1 MSNYFHKP
9 HKLSEATR
17 ERIRQAVD
25 VLGFVPNDAAR
36 ILRTGVSPVIGYLA
50 FELASATTPEIAA
63 AIEQRVSAHGMF
75 LLMARPWAIA
85 CATWSAPPA
94 IASRPASSAPRSC
107 ARP

>member
-25 VLGFVPNDAAR
+25 ALGFVPNDAAR

-50 FELASATTPEIAA
+50 FELASATTPEIAGPAGA
-63 AIEQRVSAHGMF
+63 ATNG
-75 LLMARPWAIA
+75 
-85 CATWSAPPA
+85 
-94 IASRPASSAPRSC
+94 ASSSTSPTS
-107 ARP
+107 PT